1 MQYLDYEKLDVY
13 RCAMNLILALETIID
28 RLPAGRGYLVDQL
41 RRASTSVVLNIAEG
55 AGEHAPAEKSRF
67 YRMAKRSSTECASIV
82 EICLHL
88 HLIDE
93 ESHRKVREQVIRISA
108 MLTKMTQTKQPV
120 SVPIVPLPLP
130 VPLPSSGPE
139 GD

>member
-13 RCAMNLILALETIID
+13 RHAMNLVLALETIID
-28 RLPAGRGYLVDQL
+28 RLPGGRGYLVDQL

-67 YRMAKRSSTECASIV
+67 YRMAKRSGTECASIV

-88 HLIDE
+88 RLIDE
-93 ESHRKVREQVIRISA
+93 ESYRKVREQVIRISA
-108 MLTKMTQTKQPV
+108 MLTKMTQAKGPV
-120 SVPIVPLPLP
+120 PVPVVPMPMPL
-130 VPLPSSGPE
+130 PLPSSGPE